1 MNDEQCMAIVD
12 AIKDL
17 SSAMREVSEK
27 IDNIGYY
34 SDYELKKE
42 IHLIAEILED
52 IKDYRL

>member
-17 SSAMREVSEK
+17 SSAMREVAEK
-27 IDNIGYY
+27 VDGILWY
-34 SDYELKKE
+34 SDEALVKE
-42 IHLIAEILED
+42 IRLLSSIVED